1 MTLKD
6 LPEKF
11 YNDLVKA
18 DYIKEL
24 QEFVDDDNNNTLIAI
39 DLVDIYN
46 IAKNGSELVGTIAQV
61 IDNADTDLDIKYI
74 KDIEPTDCI
83 FHIISDDDLTLA
95 TTNKLLAKLKQKHPN
110 IKMIFGITNNK
121 KYKNK
126 IKIQAILTTHNE

>member
-95 TTNKLLAKLKQKHPN
+95 TTNKLLAKLKEKHPN
-110 IKMIFGITNNK
+110 IQMIFGITNNK
-121 KYKNK
+121 KDKNK

>member
-95 TTNKLLAKLKQKHPN
+95 TINKLLAKLKQKHPN
-110 IKMIFGITNNK
+110 IQMIFGITNNK